1 MQLAG
6 RPVTVLG
13 VLVPLTALA
22 AGLLFATSAE
32 VSGGTDLRAGRRSQ
46 LTELISRE
54 RDEVAQQEQRA
65 QALRD
70 DVAARGQVVANRDAR
85 VAAEAARAAKLAH
98 DAGTVAVRGPSVT
111 VTLDDAPAGT
121 QSDNPNDLVI
131 HQQDVQAV
139 VNGLWAGG
147 AEAMTL
153 MGQRIISTSAV
164 RCVGNT
170 LLLHGRVYG
179 PPFVITAVGDRAG
192 MRAGLVDEPG
202 VRLLQQYVDAFG
214 LGYSVT
220 GADDTRLPAYTGP
233 LDLPSVRGPA

>member
-1 MQLAG
+1 MQVAG
-6 RPVTVLG
+6 RQVTVVG
-13 VLVPLTALA
+13 ALVPLTALA

-32 VSGGTDLRAGRRSQ
+32 VSDGTDLRAGRRSQ
-46 LTELISRE
+46 VTELISRE
-54 RDEVAQQEQRA
+54 RDDVNDQERRA
-65 QALRD
+65 QVLRD
-70 DVAARGQVVANRDAR
+70 DVAARGAVAANRDAR
-85 VAAEAARAAKLAH
+85 VADQLARADKLARAA
-98 DAGTVAVRGPSVT
+98 GTTAVRGPSLT
-111 VTLDDAPAGT
+111 VTLDDAPDDAR
-121 QSDNPNDLVI
+121 SDNPNDLVI

-179 PPFVITAVGDRAG
+179 PPFVVTAVGDRAG
-192 MRAGLVDEPG
+192 MRTGLEDEPG
-202 VRLLQQYVDAFG
+202 VRLLKQYVDAFG
-214 LGYSVT
+214 LGYGVT

-233 LDLPSVRGPA
+233 LDLTSVEGPS